1 MPKKLSKLET
11 QAFNAGASAE
21 SRIGNKAMCYDPIMQ
36 NLLIDARS
44 ESGRRKNRLAMVAWL
59 RGRGWEDLISTI

>member
-11 QAFNAGASAE
+11 QAFNAGMSAE

-36 NLLIDARS
+36 NLLVDARS
-44 ESGRRKNRLAMVAWL
+44 ESGIRKNRLAMVAWL
-59 RGRGWEDLISTI
+59 RGRGWEDLIATI